1 MIACRRG
8 KFGMPSY
15 SNRTVLSRSVVEMGL
30 FSAVMNTLVL
40 ILPLY
45 MLQVYDRVL
54 PAANLDT
61 LTYLTLL
68 ALSSLL
74 LFGVLEVVRGIYAS
88 RLAARLDVAFGASS
102 FLAAMSGPRAALGD
116 VQALRDLA
124 TLRGFIA
131 SRTIFFLFDLPFGPI
146 FVGLLYFIH
155 PLLFLV
161 TVIGAV
167 LMVSIAVL
175 NQVASS
181 RPGNEAAENLS
192 ASMNSAQAFAR
203 NFETVRA
210 LGMVSNAIEFWGARF
225 SGSLHASDG
234 LARINAFYGGVSR
247 TTRSVLQI
255 AILGVGAYLVLHNEM
270 TAGMIFA
277 SSMISARALQPL
289 DQIVGS
295 WRQITDANLA
305 WKRLSASRS
314 EPDKQESIA
323 LPVPEGALSA
333 DQIVYHLPGSADGAL
348 PLIKRVTFEVPAGE
362 TVAIVGPS
370 QAGKSTLARLIVG
383 AIQPRSGAIRI
394 DGGDI
399 RNWDPEQLG
408 RHMGYLPQDVELF
421 PGTIAQNIARFEP
434 DAPDEKLVRAAQQAQ
449 VHELILGQRNG
460 YSTVIGPAGVRLSGG
475 ERQRI
480 GLARAFYGDPKIL
493 VLDEPNANLDT
504 YGEAALERAIIQA
517 RSRKTTVLVITHRP
531 SLAAKC
537 DRILMLRNGQVEID
551 GSTKAVLDKLA
562 ERQGQATA
570 PAASQSRDNEGVVP
584 FPVTYTRGDKGRQ

>member
-1 MIACRRG
+1 MSSSTNQR
-8 KFGMPSY
+8 
-15 SNRTVLSRSVVEMGL
+15 VLTRSVVEMGL

-74 LFGVLEVVRGIYAS
+74 LFGVLEVVRGVYAS
-88 RLAARLDVAFGASS
+88 RLAARLDVSLGASS
-102 FLAAMSGPRAALGD
+102 FLAAMSGPRAGLGD

-161 TVIGAV
+161 TVVGAV
-167 LMVSIAVL
+167 LMVSVAVL

-181 RPGNEAAENLS
+181 RPGKEAAENLG
-192 ASMNSAQAFAR
+192 AAMNSAQAFAR

-210 LGMVSNAIEFWGARF
+210 LGMVSNAIEFWGTRF

-234 LARINAFYGGVSR
+234 LARTNAFYGGVSR

-295 WRQITDANLA
+295 WRQIIDANLA
-305 WKRLSASRS
+305 WKRLSAVQSRS
-314 EPDKQESIA
+314 GPKENVA
-323 LPVPEGALSA
+323 LPTPQGALSA
-333 DQIVYHLPGSADGAL
+333 DQLVYHLPGSADGSL
-348 PLIKRVTFEVPAGE
+348 PLIKRVTFEVPTGE

-383 AIQPRSGAIRI
+383 AIEPRSGVIRI

-399 RNWDPEQLG
+399 RNWDPEELG
-408 RHMGYLPQDVELF
+408 RHFGYLPQDVELF
-421 PGTIAQNIARFEP
+421 PGTIGQNITRFEP
-434 DAPDEKLVRAAQQAQ
+434 DAPDGKLVQAAQQAQ
-449 VHELILGQRNG
+449 VHELILGQRDG
-460 YSTVIGPAGVRLSGG
+460 YSTLIGPTGVRLSGG

-480 GLARAFYGDPKIL
+480 GLARAFYGDPKLL
-493 VLDEPNANLDT
+493 VLDEPNANLDSD
-504 YGEAALERAIIQA
+504 GEAALERAIIQA

-531 SLAAKC
+531 SLASKC
-537 DRILMLRNGQVEID
+537 DRILMLRNGQVEIY
-551 GSTKAVLDKLA
+551 GLTKDVLDQLA
-562 ERQGQATA
+562 QRRGQAAAAATA
-570 PAASQSRDNEGVVP
+570 QSHDNEGVVP
-584 FPVTYTRGDKGRQ
+584 FPSPARVDIKVANDGS

>member
-1 MIACRRG
+1 MSSSTSG
-8 KFGMPSY
+8 KVP
-15 SNRTVLSRSVVEMGL
+15 SRSVLEICL
-30 FSAVMNTLVL
+30 FSAVTNILVL

-68 ALSSLL
+68 ALLCLL
-74 LFGVLEVVRGIYAS
+74 LFGVLEVLRGVYAS
-88 RLAARLDVAFGASS
+88 RLAARLDVSLGTSS
-102 FLAAMSGPRAALGD
+102 FLAAMSGPRAGLGD
-116 VQALRDLA
+116 IQALRDLA

-161 TVIGAV
+161 TVVGAV

-181 RPGNEAAENLS
+181 RPGKEAAENLG
-192 ASMNSAQAFAR
+192 ASMNLAQAFAR

-210 LGMVSNAIEFWGARF
+210 LGMVSNAIEFWGTRF

-247 TTRSVLQI
+247 TTRLVLQI

-277 SSMISARALQPL
+277 SSMIGARALQPL
-289 DQIVGS
+289 DQIIGS
-295 WRQITDANLA
+295 WRQIIDANLA
-305 WKRLSASRS
+305 WKRLSDVQSRS
-314 EPDKQESIA
+314 GPKENVA
-323 LPVPEGALSA
+323 LPTPRGALSV
-333 DQIVYHLPGSADGAL
+333 DQIIYYLPGSADGSL
-348 PLIKRVTFEVPAGE
+348 PLIKRVSFEVAPGE
-362 TVAIVGPS
+362 TVAIIGPS

-383 AIQPRSGAIRI
+383 AIEPRSGAIRI

-399 RNWDPEQLG
+399 RNWDPEELG
-408 RHMGYLPQDVELF
+408 RHIGYLPQDVELF
-421 PGTIAQNIARFEP
+421 PGTVGQNIARFEP
-434 DAPDEKLVRAAQQAQ
+434 DAPDEKLVQAGQRAH
-449 VHELILGQRNG
+449 VHELILGQKDG
-460 YSTVIGPAGVRLSGG
+460 YSTVIGPTGVRLSGG

-480 GLARAFYGDPKIL
+480 GLARAFYGDPKVLI
-493 VLDEPNANLDT
+493 LDEPNANLDAD
-504 YGEAALERAIIQA
+504 GEAALERAIAQA
-517 RSRKTTVLVITHRP
+517 RARKATVLVITHRP

-537 DRILMLRNGQVEID
+537 DRILMLSNGQIEIYGLAKD
-551 GSTKAVLDKLA
+551 VLDRLA
-562 ERQGQATA
+562 ERRAQVGPPA
-570 PAASQSRDNEGVVP
+570 PSQSPDKEGVVP
-584 FPVTYTRGDKGRQ
+584 FPSPARVDVKAANDGS

>member
-1 MIACRRG
+1 
-8 KFGMPSY
+8 MPSY
-15 SNRTVLSRSVVEMGL
+15 MSRSVLSKSVVEMAL

-40 ILPLY
+40 VLPLY

-68 ALSSLL
+68 AVSSLL
-74 LFGVLEVVRGIYAS
+74 LFGVLEVVRGVYAS
-88 RLAARLDVAFGASS
+88 RLAARLDVSLGTSS
-102 FLAAMSGPRAALGD
+102 FLAAMSGPRAGLGD

-124 TLRGFIA
+124 TLRNFIA
-131 SRTIFFLFDLPFGPI
+131 SRTVFFLFDLPFGPI

-161 TVIGAV
+161 TVVGAI
-167 LMVSIAVL
+167 LMVIIAML
-175 NQVASS
+175 NQAASS
-181 RPGNEAAENLS
+181 RPGKEAAENLN

-210 LGMVSNAIEFWGARF
+210 LGMVSNAIEFWGTRF

-234 LARINAFYGGVSR
+234 LARINSFYGGVSR
-247 TTRSVLQI
+247 TARLTLQI
-255 AILGVGAYLVLHNEM
+255 AILGVGAYLVLRNEM

-289 DQIVGS
+289 DQIIGS
-295 WRQITDANLA
+295 WRQIIDANLA
-305 WKRLSASRS
+305 WKRLSTLRS
-314 EPDKQESIA
+314 GPDYQENVA
-323 LPVPEGALSA
+323 LPAPEGALSV
-333 DQIVYHLPGSADGAL
+333 DQIVYHLPGATDGSL
-348 PLIKRVTFEVPAGE
+348 PLIKRLTFEVAAGE

-383 AIQPRSGAIRI
+383 AIEPRSGAIRI

-399 RNWDPEQLG
+399 RNWDPEELG
-408 RHMGYLPQDVELF
+408 RHIGYLPQDVELF

-434 DAPDEKLVRAAQQAQ
+434 DAPDEKLVRAAQRAQ
-449 VHELILGQRNG
+449 VHGLILGQRDG
-460 YSTVIGPAGVRLSGG
+460 YSTLIGPTGVRLSGG

-480 GLARAFYGDPKIL
+480 GLARAFYGDPRVL
-493 VLDEPNANLDT
+493 VLDEPNANLDAN
-504 YGEAALERAIIQA
+504 GEAALERAIIQA
-517 RSRKTTVLVITHRP
+517 RLRKTTVLVITHRP

-537 DRILMLRNGQVEID
+537 DRILMLRSGQIEMY
-551 GSTKAVLDKLA
+551 GLTKSVLDRLA
-562 ERQGQATA
+562 ERRGQAGR
-570 PAASQSRDNEGVVP
+570 PAASQPRDREGVVP
-584 FPVTYTRGDKGRQ
+584 FPSSSRGQMKVANDGS

>member
-1 MIACRRG
+1 
-8 KFGMPSY
+8 MPSY
-15 SNRTVLSRSVVEMGL
+15 TNRRVLWKSVAEMGL
-30 FSAVMNTLVL
+30 FSAAMNTLVL
-40 ILPLY
+40 VLPLY

-88 RLAARLDVAFGASS
+88 RLAARLDVSLGTSS
-102 FLAAMSGPRAALGD
+102 FLAAMSGPRAGLGD

-124 TLRGFIA
+124 TLRVFIA

-161 TVIGAV
+161 TVVGAV
-167 LMVSIAVL
+167 LMVIIAVL

-181 RPGNEAAENLS
+181 RPSKEAADNLG

-247 TTRSVLQI
+247 TTRSILQI

-289 DQIVGS
+289 DQIIGT
-295 WRQITDANLA
+295 WRQIIDANLA
-305 WKRLSASRS
+305 WRRLSTAQSRFGPK
-314 EPDKQESIA
+314 EIVA
-323 LPVPEGALSA
+323 LPTPRGALSA

-348 PLIKRVTFEVPAGE
+348 PLIKRVTFEVAAGE

-383 AIQPRSGAIRI
+383 AIEPRSGAIRI

-399 RNWDPEQLG
+399 RNWDPEELG
-408 RHMGYLPQDVELF
+408 RHIGYLPQDVELF
-421 PGTIAQNIARFEP
+421 PGTIGQNIARFEP
-434 DAPDEKLVRAAQQAQ
+434 DAADEKLVQAAQQAQ
-449 VHELILGQRNG
+449 VHELILGQRDG
-460 YSTVIGPAGVRLSGG
+460 YSTVIGPTGVRLSGG

-480 GLARAFYGDPKIL
+480 GLARAFYGNPKIL
-493 VLDEPNANLDT
+493 ILDEPNANLDT
-504 YGEAALERAIIQA
+504 DGEAALGRAINQA

-531 SLAAKC
+531 SLASKC
-537 DRILMLRNGQVEID
+537 DRILMLRNGQVEIYGLTTD
-551 GSTKAVLDKLA
+551 VLERLA
-562 ERQGQATA
+562 QRRSQAAT
-570 PAASQSRDNEGVVP
+570 PAAAQSHVNEGVVP
-584 FPVTYTRGDKGRQ
+584 FPSTARVEVKGHQ

>member
-1 MIACRRG
+1 MIACPRG
-8 KFGMPSY
+8 DFGMPSY
-15 SNRTVLSRSVVEMGL
+15 TNRRVLWKSVAEMGL
-30 FSAVMNTLVL
+30 FSAAMNTLVL
-40 ILPLY
+40 VLPLY

-88 RLAARLDVAFGASS
+88 RLAARLDVSLGTSS
-102 FLAAMSGPRAALGD
+102 FLAAMSGPRAGLGD

-124 TLRGFIA
+124 TLRVFIA

-161 TVIGAV
+161 TVVGAV
-167 LMVSIAVL
+167 LMVIIAVL

-181 RPGNEAAENLS
+181 RPSKEAADNLG

-247 TTRSVLQI
+247 TTRSILQI

-289 DQIVGS
+289 DQIIGT
-295 WRQITDANLA
+295 WRQIIDANLA
-305 WKRLSASRS
+305 WRRLSTAQSRFGPK
-314 EPDKQESIA
+314 EIVA
-323 LPVPEGALSA
+323 LPTPRGALSA

-348 PLIKRVTFEVPAGE
+348 PLIKRVTFEVAAGE

-383 AIQPRSGAIRI
+383 AIEPRSGAIRI

-399 RNWDPEQLG
+399 RNWDPEELG
-408 RHMGYLPQDVELF
+408 RHIGYLPQDVELF
-421 PGTIAQNIARFEP
+421 PGTIGQNIARFEP
-434 DAPDEKLVRAAQQAQ
+434 DAADEKLVQAAQQAQ
-449 VHELILGQRNG
+449 VHELILGQRDG
-460 YSTVIGPAGVRLSGG
+460 YSTVIGPTGVRLSGG

-480 GLARAFYGDPKIL
+480 GLARAFYGNPKIL
-493 VLDEPNANLDT
+493 ILDEPNANLDT
-504 YGEAALERAIIQA
+504 DGEAALGRAINQA

-531 SLAAKC
+531 SLASKC
-537 DRILMLRNGQVEID
+537 DRILMLRNGQVEIYGLTTD
-551 GSTKAVLDKLA
+551 VLERLA
-562 ERQGQATA
+562 QRRSQAAT
-570 PAASQSRDNEGVVP
+570 PAAAQSHVNEGVVP
-584 FPVTYTRGDKGRQ
+584 FPSTARVEVKGHQ

>member
-1 MIACRRG
+1 
-8 KFGMPSY
+8 MPSFT
-15 SNRTVLSRSVVEMGL
+15 NRRVLLRSVVEMGL
-30 FSAVMNTLVL
+30 FSAAMNTLVL

-61 LTYLTLL
+61 LAYLTLL

-74 LFGVLEVVRGIYAS
+74 LFGVLEVVRSVYAS
-88 RLAARLDVAFGASS
+88 QLAARLDVSLGASS
-102 FLAAMSGPRAALGD
+102 FLAAMSGPRAGLGD

-146 FVGLLYFIH
+146 FVGLLYFVH

-167 LMVSIAVL
+167 LMVAIAVL
-175 NQVASS
+175 NQIASS
-181 RPGNEAAENLS
+181 RPSKEAADNLS

-210 LGMVSNAIEFWGARF
+210 LGMVSNAIEFWGIRF
-225 SGSLHASDG
+225 SDSLHASDG

-305 WKRLSASRS
+305 WKRLSVSQS
-314 EPDKQESIA
+314 GPDKQENPA
-323 LPVPEGALSA
+323 LPSPDGVLSA
-333 DQIVYHLPGSADGAL
+333 DQIVYHLPGSADGAM
-348 PLIKRVTFEVPAGE
+348 PLIKRVTFEVPAGQ

-383 AIQPRSGAIRI
+383 AIQPRSGAIRL

-399 RNWDPEQLG
+399 RNWDPEELG
-408 RHMGYLPQDVELF
+408 RHIGYLPQDVELF

-434 DAPDEKLVRAAQQAQ
+434 DASDEKLVQAARKAQ
-449 VHELILGQRNG
+449 VHELIMGQRNG

-493 VLDEPNANLDT
+493 VLDEPNANLDSD
-504 YGEAALERAIIQA
+504 GEAALERAIIQA

-531 SLAAKC
+531 SLASKC
-537 DRILMLRNGQVEID
+537 DRILMLLNGQVEIY
-551 GSTKAVLDKLA
+551 GLTKDVLDELA
-562 ERQGQATA
+562 QRRAR
-570 PAASQSRDNEGVVP
+570 AAAAAAAQSHDNEGVVP
-584 FPVTYTRGDKGRQ
+584 FPSQARVEVKVANDGP

>member
-1 MIACRRG
+1 
-8 KFGMPSY
+8 
-15 SNRTVLSRSVVEMGL
+15 MGL

-74 LFGVLEVVRGIYAS
+74 LFGVLEVVRGVYAS
-88 RLAARLDVAFGASS
+88 RLAARMDVSLGTSS
-102 FLAAMSGPRAALGD
+102 FLAAMSGPRAGLGD

-161 TVIGAV
+161 TVVGAV
-167 LMVSIAVL
+167 LMVFIAVL

-181 RPGNEAAENLS
+181 RPGKEAAESLG
-192 ASMNSAQAFAR
+192 AAMNSAQAFAR

-210 LGMVSNAIEFWGARF
+210 LGMVSNAIEFWGTRF

-234 LARINAFYGGVSR
+234 LARTNAFYGGVSR

-295 WRQITDANLA
+295 WRQIIDANLA
-305 WKRLSASRS
+305 WKRLSAVQSRS
-314 EPDKQESIA
+314 GPKENVA
-323 LPVPEGALSA
+323 LPTPQGALSA
-333 DQIVYHLPGSADGAL
+333 DQLVYHLPGSADGSL

-383 AIQPRSGAIRI
+383 AIEPRSGVIRI

-399 RNWDPEQLG
+399 RNWDPEELG
-408 RHMGYLPQDVELF
+408 RHIGYLPQDVELF
-421 PGTIAQNIARFEP
+421 PGTIGQNITRFEP
-434 DAPDEKLVRAAQQAQ
+434 DAPDGKLVQAAQQAQ
-449 VHELILGQRNG
+449 VHELILGQRDG
-460 YSTVIGPAGVRLSGG
+460 YSTLIGPTGVRLSGG

-480 GLARAFYGDPKIL
+480 GLARAFYGEPKIL
-493 VLDEPNANLDT
+493 VLDEPNANLDSD
-504 YGEAALERAIIQA
+504 GEAALERAIIQA

-531 SLAAKC
+531 SLASKC
-537 DRILMLRNGQVEID
+537 DRILMLRNGQVEIY
-551 GSTKAVLDKLA
+551 GLTKDVLDQLA
-562 ERQGQATA
+562 QRRSQA
-570 PAASQSRDNEGVVP
+570 AAAAAAQSQDNEGVVP
-584 FPVTYTRGDKGRQ
+584 FPSPARVDIKVANDGS

>member
-1 MIACRRG
+1 
-8 KFGMPSY
+8 MPSY

-102 FLAAMSGPRAALGD
+102 FLAAMSGPRAGLGD

-161 TVIGAV
+161 TVVGAA

-181 RPGNEAAENLS
+181 RPGKEAAENLN

-295 WRQITDANLA
+295 WRQITDANVA

-314 EPDKQESIA
+314 GPDKQESIA
-323 LPVPEGALSA
+323 LPAPEGALSA

-408 RHMGYLPQDVELF
+408 HHIGYLPQDVELF
-421 PGTIAQNIARFEP
+421 PGTIAQNISRFEP
-434 DAPDEKLVRAAQQAQ
+434 DAADEKLVRAAQQAQ

-493 VLDEPNANLDT
+493 MLDEPNANLDS
-504 YGEAALERAIIQA
+504 YGEAALVRAIIQA

-537 DRILMLRNGQVEID
+537 DRILMLRNGQVEIY

-562 ERQGQATA
+562 ERQGQATS

-584 FPVTYTRGDKGRQ
+584 FPSPTRVEIKVANDGS

>member
-1 MIACRRG
+1 
-8 KFGMPSY
+8 MPS
-15 SNRTVLSRSVVEMGL
+15 STNRRVLSRSVVEMGL
-30 FSAVMNTLVL
+30 FSAAMNTLVL

-61 LTYLTLL
+61 LAYLTLL

-74 LFGVLEVVRGIYAS
+74 LFGVLEVVRSVYAS
-88 RLAARLDVAFGASS
+88 QLAARLDVSLGASS
-102 FLAAMSGPRAALGD
+102 FLAAMSGPRAGLGD

-146 FVGLLYFIH
+146 FVGLLYFVH

-167 LMVSIAVL
+167 LMVAIAVL
-175 NQVASS
+175 NQIASS
-181 RPGNEAAENLS
+181 RPSKEAADNLS

-210 LGMVSNAIEFWGARF
+210 LGMVSNAIEFWGIRF
-225 SGSLHASDG
+225 SDSLHASDG

-305 WKRLSASRS
+305 WKRLSVSQS
-314 EPDKQESIA
+314 GPDKQENPA
-323 LPVPEGALSA
+323 LPSPDGVLSA
-333 DQIVYHLPGSADGAL
+333 DQIVYHLPGSADGAM
-348 PLIKRVTFEVPAGE
+348 PLIKRVTFEVPAGQ

-383 AIQPRSGAIRI
+383 AIQPRSGAIRL

-399 RNWDPEQLG
+399 RNWDPEELG
-408 RHMGYLPQDVELF
+408 RHIGYLPQDVELF

-434 DAPDEKLVRAAQQAQ
+434 DASDEKLVQAARKAQ
-449 VHELILGQRNG
+449 VHELIMGQRNG

-493 VLDEPNANLDT
+493 VLDEPNANLDSD
-504 YGEAALERAIIQA
+504 GEAALERAIIQA

-531 SLAAKC
+531 SLASKC
-537 DRILMLRNGQVEID
+537 DRILMLLNGQVEIY
-551 GSTKAVLDKLA
+551 GLTKDVLDELA
-562 ERQGQATA
+562 QRRARAAAAATA
-570 PAASQSRDNEGVVP
+570 QSHDNEGVVP
-584 FPVTYTRGDKGRQ
+584 FPSQARVEVKVANDGP

>member
-1 MIACRRG
+1 ML
-8 KFGMPSY
+8 F
-15 SNRTVLSRSVVEMGL
+15 RSVVEMGL
-30 FSAVMNTLVL
+30 FSAVTNTLVL

-61 LTYLTLL
+61 LTYLTML
-68 ALSSLL
+68 ALLCLL
-74 LFGVLEVVRGIYAS
+74 LFGVLEVVRGVYAS
-88 RLAARLDVAFGASS
+88 RLAARLDVSLGASS
-102 FLAAMSGPRAALGD
+102 FLAAMNGPRAGLGD

-146 FVGLLYFIH
+146 FVGLLYLIH

-161 TVIGAV
+161 TIVGAV

-181 RPGNEAAENLS
+181 RPAKAAAENLS

-210 LGMVSNAIEFWGARF
+210 LGMVSNAIEIWGARF

-247 TTRSVLQI
+247 TTRSTLQI

-289 DQIVGS
+289 DQIIGS
-295 WRQITDANLA
+295 WRQIIDVKLA
-305 WKRLSASRS
+305 WKRLSGVKSRS
-314 EPDKQESIA
+314 APRQNVA
-323 LPVPEGALSA
+323 LPVPQGALSA
-333 DQIVYHLPGSADGAL
+333 DQIIYYLPGSIDGAL
-348 PLIKRVTFEVPAGE
+348 PLIKRLTFDVAAGE
-362 TVAIVGPS
+362 SIAIIGPS

-383 AIQPRSGAIRI
+383 AIEPRSGAIRI

-399 RNWDPEQLG
+399 RNWDSEELG
-408 RHMGYLPQDVELF
+408 RYIGYLPQDVELF
-421 PGTIAQNIARFEP
+421 PGTIAQNIVRFEP
-434 DAPDEKLVRAAQQAQ
+434 DAPDEKLVEAAQRAQ
-449 VHELILGQRNG
+449 VHELILGQRDG
-460 YSTVIGPAGVRLSGG
+460 YSTVIGPTGVRLSGG

-493 VLDEPNANLDT
+493 VLDEPNANLDSD
-504 YGEAALERAIIQA
+504 GEAGLERAILQA
-517 RSRKTTVLVITHRP
+517 RSRRTTVLVITHRP
-531 SLAAKC
+531 SIAAKC
-537 DRILMLRNGQVEID
+537 DRVLMLRNGQVEIY
-551 GSTKAVLDKLA
+551 GLTKDVLDRFA
-562 ERQGQATA
+562 EQRGQAPS
-570 PAASQSRDNEGVVP
+570 PAASPSRDNEGVVP
-584 FPVTYTRGDKGRQ
+584 FPSSVRAEIKVANDGS

>member
-1 MIACRRG
+1 
-8 KFGMPSY
+8 MPNY

-102 FLAAMSGPRAALGD
+102 FLAAMSGPRAGLGD

-562 ERQGQATA
+562 ERQGQATS

>member
-1 MIACRRG
+1 MTGNSSRR
-8 KFGMPSY
+8 
-15 SNRTVLSRSVVEMGL
+15 VLSRSVVEMGL

-68 ALSSLL
+68 ALVSLV
-74 LFGVLEVVRGIYAS
+74 LFGVLEIVRGVYAS
-88 RLAARLDVAFGASS
+88 RLAARLDVSLGASS
-102 FLAAMSGPRAALGD
+102 FLAAMSGPRAGLGD

-161 TVIGAV
+161 TVVGAV
-167 LMVSIAVL
+167 IMIAVAVL

-181 RPGNEAAENLS
+181 RPGKEAADSLGG
-192 ASMNSAQAFAR
+192 AMNSAQAFAR

-210 LGMVSNAIEFWGARF
+210 LGMVSNVIELWGTSF
-225 SGSLHASDG
+225 SGSLRASDR
-234 LARINAFYGGVSR
+234 LARVNAFYGGVSR
-247 TTRSVLQI
+247 AIRSVLQI

-295 WRQITDANLA
+295 WRQIIDANLA
-305 WKRLSASRS
+305 WKRLSASQSKPGRH
-314 EPDKQESIA
+314 ENIA
-323 LPVPEGALSA
+323 LPAPEGALSA
-333 DQIVYHLPGSADGAL
+333 DELVYQLPGSADGSL
-348 PLIKRVTFEVPAGE
+348 PLIKRLTFEVAAGE
-362 TVAIVGPS
+362 TIAIVGPS

-383 AIQPRSGAIRI
+383 AIEPRSGAIRI

-408 RHMGYLPQDVELF
+408 RHIGYLPQDVELF

-434 DAPDEKLVRAAQQAQ
+434 DAPDEKLVQAAQQAQ

-460 YSTVIGPAGVRLSGG
+460 YSTMIGPTGVRLSGG

-504 YGEAALERAIIQA
+504 YGEAALERAITQA

-537 DRILMLRNGQVEID
+537 DRILMLRNGQIEIY
-551 GSTKAVLDKLA
+551 GPTKEVLDKLA
-562 ERQGQATA
+562 ERRGQTIS
-570 PAASQSRDNEGVVP
+570 PAASQPNGDEAVVR
-584 FPVTYTRGDKGRQ
+584 FPSPVKVAANDGS

>member
-1 MIACRRG
+1 
-8 KFGMPSY
+8 MPNY
-15 SNRTVLSRSVVEMGL
+15 SNRTVLSRSVAEMGL

-102 FLAAMSGPRAALGD
+102 FLAAMSGPRAGLGD

-124 TLRGFIA
+124 TLRVFIA

-225 SGSLHASDG
+225 SGSLHASDR

-314 EPDKQESIA
+314 GPDKQESIA
-323 LPVPEGALSA
+323 LPAPEGALSA

-399 RNWDPEQLG
+399 RNWNPEQLG

-562 ERQGQATA
+562 ERQGQATS

>member
-1 MIACRRG
+1 MSSSTSR
-8 KFGMPSY
+8 K
-15 SNRTVLSRSVVEMGL
+15 VLSRSVVELGL

-74 LFGVLEVVRGIYAS
+74 LFGVLEVVRGVYAS
-88 RLAARLDVAFGASS
+88 RLAARLDVSLGTSS
-102 FLAAMSGPRAALGD
+102 FLAAMSGPRAGLGD

-146 FVGLLYFIH
+146 FVALLYFIH

-181 RPGNEAAENLS
+181 RPGKEAAENLS

-210 LGMVSNAIEFWGARF
+210 LGMVSNAIEFWGTRF
-225 SGSLHASDG
+225 SDSLHAADG

-314 EPDKQESIA
+314 GPGKQENIA
-323 LPVPEGALSA
+323 LPPPEGALSA
-333 DQIVYHLPGSADGAL
+333 DQVVYQLPGSADGAL
-348 PLIKRVTFEVPAGE
+348 PLIKRVTFEVTAGE

-383 AIQPRSGAIRI
+383 AIQPRSGAIRL

-399 RNWDPEQLG
+399 RNWDPEELG
-408 RHMGYLPQDVELF
+408 RHIGYLPQDVELF

-434 DAPDEKLVRAAQQAQ
+434 DAPDEKLVQAAQQAQ

-460 YSTVIGPAGVRLSGG
+460 YATVIGPTGVRLSGG

-480 GLARAFYGDPKIL
+480 GLARAFYGDPKVL
-493 VLDEPNANLDT
+493 VLDEPNANLDSD
-504 YGEAALERAIIQA
+504 GEAALERAIIQA

-531 SLAAKC
+531 SLASKC
-537 DRILMLRNGQVEID
+537 DRILMLRNGQVEIY
-551 GSTKAVLDKLA
+551 GLTKDVLDQLA
-562 ERQGQATA
+562 QRRGQA
-570 PAASQSRDNEGVVP
+570 AAAAAQSHDNEGVVP
-584 FPVTYTRGDKGRQ
+584 FPSPARVEVKVANDGS

>member
-1 MIACRRG
+1 
-8 KFGMPSY
+8 
-15 SNRTVLSRSVVEMGL
+15 MGL

-74 LFGVLEVVRGIYAS
+74 LFGVLEVVRGVYAS
-88 RLAARLDVAFGASS
+88 RLAARLDVSLGTSS
-102 FLAAMSGPRAALGD
+102 FLAAMGGPRAGLGD

-161 TVIGAV
+161 TVVGAV

-181 RPGNEAAENLS
+181 RPSKEAAESLG
-192 ASMNSAQAFAR
+192 AAMNSAQAFAR

-210 LGMVSNAIEFWGARF
+210 LGMVSNAIEFWGSRF
-225 SGSLHASDG
+225 AGSLHASDG
-234 LARINAFYGGVSR
+234 LARTNAFYGGVSR

-255 AILGVGAYLVLHNEM
+255 AILGVGAYLVLHNEI

-289 DQIVGS
+289 DQIIGS
-295 WRQITDANLA
+295 WRQVIDANLA
-305 WKRLSASRS
+305 WKRLSAVQSRPRPK
-314 EPDKQESIA
+314 ENVA
-323 LPVPEGALSA
+323 LPTPEGALSA
-333 DQIVYHLPGSADGAL
+333 DQIVYYLPGSADSSL
-348 PLIKRVTFEVPAGE
+348 PLIKRLTFEVAAGE

-383 AIQPRSGAIRI
+383 AIEPRSGVVRI

-399 RNWDPEQLG
+399 RNWDPEELG
-408 RHMGYLPQDVELF
+408 RHIGYLPQDVELF
-421 PGTIAQNIARFEP
+421 PGTIGQNIARFEP
-434 DAPDEKLVRAAQQAQ
+434 DALDEKLIQAAQRAQ
-449 VHELILGQRNG
+449 VHELILGQRDG
-460 YSTVIGPAGVRLSGG
+460 YSTVIGPTGVRLSGG

-480 GLARAFYGDPKIL
+480 GLARAFYGDPKVL
-493 VLDEPNANLDT
+493 VLDEPNANLDSD
-504 YGEAALERAIIQA
+504 GEAALERAILQA
-517 RSRKTTVLVITHRP
+517 RARKTTVLVITHRP

-537 DRILMLRNGQVEID
+537 DRILMLRNGQVEIY
-551 GSTKAVLDKLA
+551 GLTKDVLDRLA
-562 ERQGQATA
+562 ERRGQAATA
-570 PAASQSRDNEGVVP
+570 AATQSHDNEGVVP
-584 FPVTYTRGDKGRQ
+584 FPSPARVEVKVANDGS